1 MKLRGF
7 ITHKAAEYYSDCA
20 DYFRICPQTKRVAV
34 SDGVGQSVMPSEWAK
49 LLVDSYLR
57 DEWDPGSSTYPLMEK
72 WIQQAWNY
80 VNEQKK
86 QGNNPWLLEN
96 CLINKDGA
104 AATFC
109 GLQFTHRNDW
119 SASIL
124 GDSSLVILDGEN
136 RIIQIYSSKEG
147 AFDFRPDFFESFGNN
162 KGEIR
167 SVSGQLEN
175 EQKILLVSD
184 PFSELFQ
191 NIKGTE
197 SEIPIINRILN
208 IFNTKDFNT
217 LVDSLRTDYHMHNDD
232 STLVI
237 IEPDETDSFCVV
249 YEDSTDSLLEEE
261 KKRLEEE
268 QKEVERKKEQ
278 DDELWGKAIE
288 EDNDEAYRSYLGM
301 SELCAHKKE
310 AEKRLHE
317 IAEMKTEDETWKGA
331 CSFNKIEGYQ
341 KYIELFPSGRFSA
354 EAKERINKLGIP
366 STHRKKPEGKND
378 LSENQSSE
386 DSFCKEDEQTKKE
399 QPLQEGVDMDK
410 DSTATPEE
418 EHATVDS
425 IQAEAK
431 PEGVHENESS
441 KSDDSSSEGTE
452 LVHEKSGE
460 ASRKIANSER
470 TSCGVNTKEVEV
482 EGVEGERSLS
492 LPSGVNPSD
501 GIDKVEFHKLQ
512 ETALLLFKKYHDRF
526 EAAFRRQ
533 KWNSDR
539 SSGINHCFVDFWCEL
554 ERIIYKNKNNG

>member
-1 MKLRGF
+1 MRLRGF

-34 SDGVGQSVMPSEWAK
+34 SDGVGQSVMPAEWAK

-57 DEWDPGSSTYPLMEK
+57 DEWNPGSSTSPLMEK
-72 WIQQAWNY
+72 WIQLAWDY

-86 QGNNPWLLEN
+86 QGKNPWILEN
-96 CLINKDGA
+96 CLVNKDGA

-109 GLQFTHRNDW
+109 GLQFTQRNDW

-136 RIIQIYSSKEG
+136 RIVQIYSSKEG

-197 SEIPIINRILN
+197 SEIPIISRILN

-249 YEDSTDSLLEEE
+249 YEDSMDSLLEEE
-261 KKRLEEE
+261 KIRLEDE
-268 QKEVERKKEQ
+268 QKEFERKKEQ

-288 EDNDEAYRSYLGM
+288 KDNEEAYRSYLGM
-301 SELCAHKKE
+301 SKLCTHKKE

-317 IAEMKTEDETWKGA
+317 MAEIKAEDETWRGA
-331 CSFNKIEGYQ
+331 RSLNKIEGYQ
-341 KYIELFPSGRFSA
+341 NYLELFPSGRYVV
-354 EAKERINKLGIP
+354 EAKDRIDKLGIP
-366 STHRKKPEGKND
+366 STHGKKPEGKD
-378 LSENQSSE
+378 DSSENQSSE
-386 DSFCKEDEQTKKE
+386 DSFCKEGEQTKKE
-399 QPLQEGVDMDK
+399 QPLPEGADMGK
-410 DSTATPEE
+410 EFTATTEE
-418 EHATVDS
+418 EYATADTT
-425 IQAEAK
+425 QAEAK
-431 PEGVHENESS
+431 PEGFQEDE
-441 KSDDSSSEGTE
+441 SSEGDNSYQKGAE
-452 LVHEKSGE
+452 HIIDKSGGKS
-460 ASRKIANSER
+460 AKSADSER

-482 EGVEGERSLS
+482 EGVEEERSLS
-492 LPSGVNPSD
+492 LPSGVDPSD
-501 GIDKVEFHKLQ
+501 GIDKVEFQKLQ

-539 SSGINHCFVDFWCEL
+539 LIGINQCFADFWCEL
-554 ERIIYKNKNNG
+554 ERIIYQNKNNG